1 MEVGLKRKS
10 GMTASAA
17 LRPVTLVDAAADRLR
32 VPPRV
37 RHLGLGPTL
46 GRRDQQKDF
55 PGARGAPARPL
66 GVQNM
71 KSHRSIR
78 SAARGFT
85 LVEILIV
92 VIILG
97 ILAAIVIP
105 QFTNASQSAR
115 MSSLSSQLQTMRS
128 QLSLYSLQHLDQLPT
143 SLAVSAPGAT
153 PWKEMCEQTNADQ
166 TTTLENN
173 ETTLPFGPYLQAP
186 PANSL
191 NGLSTVT
198 VTTSDYGSGGG
209 AASNPGYGF
218 VLNQAT
224 GKIWATSQGQTY
236 IFDEGNLD
244 DPNNIK

>member
-17 LRPVTLVDAAADRLR
+17 LRPVTLVDAAADRVR

-46 GRRDQQKDF
+46 GRQDQQKAF
-55 PGARGAPARPL
+55 RVRRGEPARPL

-71 KSHRSIR
+71 KSQRSIR

-143 SLAVSAPGAT
+143 SLQNTPTAT

-198 VTTSDYGSGGG
+198 VTTNDYGSGGVG
-209 AASNPGYGF
+209 ATNTGYGF
-218 VLNQAT
+218 VLNSAT

>member
-1 MEVGLKRKS
+1 
-10 GMTASAA
+10 
-17 LRPVTLVDAAADRLR
+17 
-32 VPPRV
+32 
-37 RHLGLGPTL
+37 
-46 GRRDQQKDF
+46 
-55 PGARGAPARPL
+55 
-66 GVQNM
+66 M

-115 MSSLSSQLQTMRS
+115 MSSLSSQLQTIRS

-143 SLAVSAPGAT
+143 SLAATTIGTT
-153 PWKEMCEQTNADQ
+153 PWTEMCEQTNADQ
-166 TTTLENN
+166 TTTLENS

-191 NGLSTVT
+191 NGLTTVT
-198 VTTSDYGSGGG
+198 TTTSDYGSGGQ
-209 AASNPGYGF
+209 AASSATGYGF

-244 DPNNIK
+244 DPNNTK